1 MNSWGAR
8 EGRHEQRRGTRVSW
22 PVPPRHTRRST
33 AGGRVALRSSPA
45 CPRCQNTPRQAA
57 GRMHAEAPCRSGCRE
72 GNHTPHTREHHASF
86 PAEGGAAA
94 RPVSQGGLVDA
105 RRTVVTAHRDPR
117 PPHDVSAPDLVMQRM
132 EPASRIGLGRPLK
145 RMLQSSNR
153 IIRLPRRDYHR
164 SRPGPHRG
172 GTSQIGTHRAP
183 PSRHYARNEAA
194 ALPSPAVLLS
204 ARLDQYY
211 DRLRLPPGTSTTS
224 RLHTG
229 YRHQPSTPRAGC
241 FDRGGSPQFPPS
253 PSQRSAPS
261 TPRSPSR
268 LLSRVFTASMAFTVN
283 DPARLSLNV

>member
-1 MNSWGAR
+1 VNSWGAR

-86 PAEGGAAA
+86 PAEGGAAT

-153 IIRLPRRDYHR
+153 IIRLPRRGHRR
-164 SRPGPHRG
+164 SRPRPHRG
-172 GTSQIGTHRAP
+172 GTSQIGTTGPFLPDTTHETKQRPFPHRRFCCPLGSISTTTASDSLPAP
-183 PSRHYARNEAA
+183 AP
-194 ALPSPAVLLS
+194 LPSSTPDIGTSRPHHAQGAS
-204 ARLDQYY
+204 AGEGLPRSRRHHLTVP
-211 DRLRLPPGTSTTS
+211 RPLRRGVPRGCPPGS
-224 RLHTG
+224 
-229 YRHQPSTPRAGC
+229 
-241 FDRGGSPQFPPS
+241 SPLPWPS
-253 PSQRSAPS
+253 P
-261 TPRSPSR
+261 
-268 LLSRVFTASMAFTVN
+268 
-283 DPARLSLNV
+283 